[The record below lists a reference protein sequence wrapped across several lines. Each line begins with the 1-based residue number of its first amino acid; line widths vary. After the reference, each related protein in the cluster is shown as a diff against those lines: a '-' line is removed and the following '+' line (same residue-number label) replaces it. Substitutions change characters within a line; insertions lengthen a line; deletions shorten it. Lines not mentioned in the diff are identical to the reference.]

1 LKRLPRY
8 PGAAGLLYAQQPYGA
23 SLACSYVR
31 EGGGVRTCPA
41 CVSVLVWCEEDVPDA
56 NYGH

>member
-1 LKRLPRY
+1 LPRY